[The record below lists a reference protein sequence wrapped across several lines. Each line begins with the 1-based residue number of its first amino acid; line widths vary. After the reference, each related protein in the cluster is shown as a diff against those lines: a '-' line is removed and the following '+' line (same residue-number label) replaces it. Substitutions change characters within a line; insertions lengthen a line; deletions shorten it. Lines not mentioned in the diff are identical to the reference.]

1 MASTDLAQSAFLAP
15 SAAPALATPPAA
27 GPLNFMDLCIVLPTE
42 IWHQF
47 LEDLLPS
54 GITRI
59 STVSRTWLNGTRS
72 HPVWTEICEM
82 GGLHRCVHMFSSQMA
97 FVPLPVAMLLRNNIN
112 DDVVTVLL
120 NVCHLCRFES
130 YYLTDPEHNPDYLQ
144 GLPYFGL
151 LFDGADLD
159 LDEGRDDDIYLH
171 SHVQERALEIHG
183 GWAGIEAI
191 RFGVAERRQV
201 EFERRCEEALQQQ
214 QAAAVEE
221 PEAEAEVA
229 PAALEA

>member
-1 MASTDLAQSAFLAP
+1 MASSDLAQSAFLAP

-42 IWHQF
+42 IWHQL
-47 LEDLLPS
+47 LEDLPPS

-59 STVSRTWLNGTRS
+59 STVSRAWLNGTRS

-82 GGLHRCVHMFSSQMA
+82 GGLHR
-97 FVPLPVAMLLRNNIN
+97 
-112 DDVVTVLL
+112 DD
-120 NVCHLCRFES
+120 
-130 YYLTDPEHNPDYLQ
+130 LQ

-159 LDEGRDDDIYLH
+159 LDEDRDDDIYLR

-201 EFERRCEEALQQQ
+201 EFERRCEALQQQ